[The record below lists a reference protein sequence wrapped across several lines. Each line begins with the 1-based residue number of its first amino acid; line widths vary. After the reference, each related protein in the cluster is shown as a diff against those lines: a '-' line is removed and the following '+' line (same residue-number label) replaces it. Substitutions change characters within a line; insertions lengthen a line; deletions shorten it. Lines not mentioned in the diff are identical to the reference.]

1 MAANRKKGGS
11 LAPISHRH
19 GHFRAG
25 SDDGRLGVTGQT
37 WQAAVT
43 GHPFFRSDA
52 GEGWKM
58 NRDASTGAAT
68 VLVVDEE
75 PIILDM
81 ISEELTRQGFSV
93 LVAETGEAALSI
105 IKSNQRVDLLFTDIW
120 LPEELDG
127 WRLAETARQTRP
139 KLVVIYV
146 TGYTV
151 ERGKAVPGSIFLKKP
166 YRPSEIVATIRTLI
180 APDDCP
186 TDAALRPL

>member
-1 MAANRKKGGS
+1 MTVAWVLPVKR
-11 LAPISHRH
+11 
-19 GHFRAG
+19 
-25 SDDGRLGVTGQT
+25 GRQQS
-37 WQAAVT
+37 QAT
-43 GHPFFRSDA
+43 LFFRSDA
-52 GEGWKM
+52 GESWKM

-139 KLVVIYV
+139 KLAVIYV

-180 APDDCP
+180 APDECP